1 MESLLSM
8 DIFFPEAIPKL
19 VKNTKRISG
28 IDVTTEIALEPSNTL
43 ITNRT
48 EIVNM
53 SKYLTYF
60 NFSEY
65 KKYQNLLI

>member
-53 SKYLTYF
+53 S
-60 NFSEY
+60 
-65 KKYQNLLI
+65 